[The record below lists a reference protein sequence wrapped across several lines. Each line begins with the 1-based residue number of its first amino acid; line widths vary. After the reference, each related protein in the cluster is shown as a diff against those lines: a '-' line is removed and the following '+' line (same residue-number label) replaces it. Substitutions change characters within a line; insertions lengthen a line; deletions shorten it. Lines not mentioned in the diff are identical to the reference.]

1 MSESLFTPEELE
13 ELRRADAE
21 LDAEFRLTLED
32 FEFSRKLDQAVVFER
47 KDNRSKKIAAKNA
60 AYYAAHKEEIAAQQA
75 AYREA
80 NKEKI
85 ADYQAAYYE
94 VHKEEIAARRAAY
107 REANKEEK
115 RMTERRNTARGANE
129 WADTYGGLGLTTS
142 MQLTQLPLDILDA
155 WVDESGIAQPFK
167 PYPPEKLNEL
177 AENIKVNGVIEPICA
192 RPKTDGRFQIVAG
205 HNRVAAAKLAGLPT
219 IPALVKQMDDAEA
232 AIRMVDSNLQ
242 HREKLLYSEKAFA
255 YKTRLDAMKRQGQRS
270 DLTSVPVGQKFE
282 GRTSRE
288 LLAEK
293 SPDSNTQIQRYIRLT
308 FLHPTL
314 LELVDNEKF
323 AFRAA
328 VEVSYLDLTAQGI
341 LLTVMEEAK
350 CKAPSMAQASQLRK
364 LAESGTLDE
373 DGIFA
378 VMVKPP
384 KTAVKLPMER
394 ISRFFP
400 ENATP
405 QEMEEEICQALKAW
419 RDRSDP

>member
-1 MSESLFTPEELE
+1 M
-13 ELRRADAE
+13 
-21 LDAEFRLTLED
+21 
-32 FEFSRKLDQAVVFER
+32 
-47 KDNRSKKIAAKNA
+47 N
-60 AYYAAHKEEIAAQQA
+60 
-75 AYREA
+75 
-80 NKEKI
+80 
-85 ADYQAAYYE
+85 
-94 VHKEEIAARRAAY
+94 
-107 REANKEEK
+107 
-115 RMTERRNTARGANE
+115 ERRNTARGANE

-177 AENIKVNGVIEPICA
+177 AENIKANGVIEPICA

-255 YKTRLDAMKRQGQRS
+255 YKTRLDAMKRQGQRPNS
-270 DLTSVPVGQKFE
+270 TSGPVGQKL
-282 GRTSRE
+282 SRDE
-288 LLAEK
+288 LADK
-293 SPDSNTQIQRYIRLT
+293 SGESSRQIQRYIRLT

-314 LELVDNEKF
+314 LELVDDEKF

-364 LAESGTLDE
+364 LAEGGTLDE
-373 DGIFA
+373 AGIFS

-384 KTAVKLPMER
+384 KNAVKLPMER